1 MVNPNGIES
10 QQNVQAPS
18 PVRKAIEAIAVMPRR
33 PTFPKHTNTN
43 TRCCKTVLLPAKS
56 RPSSGYNA
64 RQTRQ
69 GCQEFACMGQKNAFQ
84 RTLTIQRPAS

>member
-1 MVNPNGIES
+1 MIMS
-10 QQNVQAPS
+10 SYLSSHTDKTHRAPS
-18 PVRKAIEAIAVMPRR
+18 PVRKVIAVMPRR

-43 TRCCKTVLLPAKS
+43 TRCRKTVLLPAKS

-84 RTLTIQRPAS
+84 LTLTIQRPAS